1 MLPIAEMFAAE
12 VPRYTSYPTAPHFH
26 AGIEA
31 GTYGEWLRA
40 LSPDEPLSLY
50 LHIPFCDTLCWFCG
64 CHTTAVTTYKPVID
78 YCDLLLQEM
87 LLVSRALKARHR
99 VSHIHWGGGS
109 PTMLRIPEIM
119 RLHGA
124 INAQFDLTP
133 DADFSIEID
142 PRGLE
147 RSTVQALRMAG
158 VTRASIGLQDCDPKV
173 QRAINRMQSDAETAR
188 AISLL
193 RDAGITSL
201 NIDLVYGLPHQ
212 SLQSWEATLDFAL
225 RLDPDRLA
233 VFGYA
238 HVPQF
243 KKHQALIPES
253 DLPGIELRFALA
265 EMARRVL
272 CAHGYVAVGLDHF
285 AKPRDALA
293 RAAVSGSMTRN
304 FQGYS
309 TDRATALIGL
319 GASAI
324 GSLPNGYVQNRV
336 TVPAYRAALASG
348 EMPVARGVALSR
360 DDRLRRAI
368 IERLMCR
375 LEVDLDQVRA
385 DFAMPDADFSDA
397 LELLAPMVRDGVVS
411 FDRSRL
417 IISPAWRSAARLV
430 CAAFDQ
436 YLARGSARH
445 SASV

>member
-1 MLPIAEMFAAE
+1 MLPIAEMFAAA

-87 LLVSRALKARHR
+87 LLVSRALQARHR

-173 QRAINRMQSDAETAR
+173 QRAINRTQSDAETAR

-253 DLPGIELRFALA
+253 ALPGIELRFALA

-411 FDRSRL
+411 FDGSRL

>member
-40 LSPDEPLSLY
+40 LSPDAPLSLY

-87 LLVSRALKARHR
+87 LLVSRALQARHR

-119 RLHGA
+119 RIRGA
-124 INAQFDLTP
+124 INAQFDVTP

-147 RSTVQALRMAG
+147 RSTVQALQMAG

-225 RLDPDRLA
+225 RLNPDRLA

-253 DLPGIELRFALA
+253 ALPGIELRFALA

-293 RAAVSGSMTRN
+293 QAAASGSMTRN

-309 TDRATALIGL
+309 TDRASALIGL

-324 GSLPNGYVQNRV
+324 GSLPDGYVQNRV

-348 EMPVARGVALSR
+348 EMPIARGVALSR

-375 LEVDLDQVRA
+375 LEVDLDEVRA

-430 CAAFDQ
+430 SAAFDR
-436 YLARGSARH
+436 YLPRGSARH